1 MANVKYLGTKKVYDE
16 NGVELELDLIQK
28 KYDAMDKKGWR
39 RAILGDL
46 MEVIEQVGNK
56 KIAVMSFLIEN
67 MNGKNEID
75 LTQDEVVEKTGISK
89 PTVNETFKALVKANL
104 LKKIKRKYVLNTQII
119 SIYGAADKNRN
130 LCIQYEFNQG
140 STVQK
145 TEEERIE
152 EEKLRYKQLLKTK
165 EETEKELEYLRYKY
179 SSSTAKEIIMNSY
192 EVVGNKIL
200 IKVNYKD
207 KTSLKELF
215 KTARYDVSN
224 KVWTINNNVRN
235 EKKLQEFLNTQ
246 KIAS

>member
-89 PTVNETFKALVKANL
+89 PTVNDTFKALVKANL

-119 SIYGAADKNRN
+119 STYGAADKNRN
-130 LCIQYEFNQG
+130 LCIQYEFNEG
-140 STVQK
+140 STVKK
-145 TEEERIE
+145 TAEQRAQEEQVQ
-152 EEKLRYKQLLKTK
+152 YKQLLK
-165 EETEKELEYLRYKY
+165 EKEKIEKRLQHLE
-179 SSSTAKEIIMNSY
+179 S
-192 EVVGNKIL
+192 
-200 IKVNYKD
+200 
-207 KTSLKELF
+207 
-215 KTARYDVSN
+215 
-224 KVWTINNNVRN
+224 
-235 EKKLQEFLNTQ
+235 KLSAEDEA
-246 KIAS
+246 IAS